1 MATFKPLVPPLILP
15 QDDQNHQ
22 GSTTL
27 PSKRPPFSLIIRD
40 SMTLS
45 SWLLIGG
52 LLQGL
57 GWMALGPVTILPTV
71 LILLYR
77 LVDNLLMAFHIT
89 RNRYMED
96 AIRAKYSPQI
106 PYPDGSFGNVPSR
119 EQIVVFHLGSRSNHP
134 LGIFAPGMKGLR
146 DSALEMVKDMYTD
159 PDKSGLLGSTRWTKQ
174 EDAAGNET
182 KTVFYFRDY
191 DSLHRFAYGELH
203 MKGVRYWN
211 KITKSNPHL
220 AIYHETYVVP
230 RGNWEAIYINCKPTG
245 LGDTWFQFCDKQ
257 DKNSVT
263 HGLMRPIV
271 DASTGILRSK
281 TGRLSMS
288 QIQKVEEYDE
298 VYGESGGV

>member
-1 MATFKPLVPPLILP
+1 MATFKPLVPPHILP
-15 QDDQNHQ
+15 QDDQNPK
-22 GSTTL
+22 GATTI
-27 PSKRPPFSLIIRD
+27 PSKSPSLSVVIRD
-40 SMTLS
+40 TLTLS

-57 GWMALGPVTILPTV
+57 CLMALGPIAILPTV
-71 LILLYR
+71 LTLLYR
-77 LVDNLLMAFHIT
+77 LVDHVLMSFRIT
-89 RNRYMED
+89 RNRYMEGT
-96 AIRAKYSPQI
+96 IPTKYSPQI
-106 PYPDGSFGNVPSR
+106 PYPDGSFGNEPSR
-119 EQIVVFHLGSRSNHP
+119 EQIVVFHLGARSNHP

-146 DSALEMVKDMYTD
+146 DSSLEMLKDMQAD
-159 PDKSGLLGSTRWTKQ
+159 PEKSGLLGSTRWMKQ
-174 EDAAGNET
+174 EDAAGNEM
-182 KTVFYFRDY
+182 KTVFYLRDY

-203 MKGVRYWN
+203 MNGVRYWN

-245 LGDTWFQFCDKQ
+245 LGDTWFKFCDKE

-263 HGLMRPIV
+263 HGFMRPIV

-298 VYGESGGV
+298 VYGESGRV